1 MSDTFNISGYGQNL
15 AATITAAI
23 IFGVA
28 WVVRN
33 KCKHSKCAVNSK
45 CIQCS
50 ADDIETIRENPRAK
64 APTRRPSVELNRP
77 PLRRIVSRDE
87 GEV

>member
-1 MSDTFNISGYGQNL
+1 MSDQFNISGYGQNL

-28 WVVRN
+28 WLVRN
-33 KCKHSKCAVNSK
+33 KCKHSKCAIDSK

-50 ADDIETIRENPRAK
+50 ADDIDTIRENPHSTR
-64 APTRRPSVELNRP
+64 RRPSVEIRP

>member
-1 MSDTFNISGYGQNL
+1 MSEQFNISGYGQNL

-28 WVVRN
+28 WLVRN
-33 KCKHSKCAVNSK
+33 KCKHSACAIDSK
-45 CIQCS
+45 CIKCS
-50 ADDIETIRENPRAK
+50 ADDLDTIRELPVRK
-64 APTRRPSVELNRP
+64 RSVGIPNRLP
-77 PLRRIVSRDE
+77 PMIRVVSRDE

>member
-1 MSDTFNISGYGQNL
+1 MTEQFNISGYGQNL

-28 WVVRN
+28 WLVRN
-33 KCKHSKCAVNSK
+33 KCKHSQCAVNSK

-50 ADDIETIRENPRAK
+50 ADDIDTIREQP
-64 APTRRPSVELNRP
+64 PTRQRSWARRPSVPSLKRV
-77 PLRRIVSRDE
+77 VSRDE